1 MTQLEKA
8 QRGKITPEM
17 KEAASAEG
25 VEEEFIRENVA
36 AGRIVIPANKNR
48 SEKRICAIGKGLRTK
63 VNANI
68 GTSPDYADLDTELAK
83 LHAAEDAGVDT
94 VMDLSIGG
102 DIAAIRRKLLAQ
114 AKVPLGS
121 VPIYGAAAK
130 TTAAAKAIPEMA
142 QEDIWTAIENHIKD
156 GIDFITV
163 HCGVTWAVLEGLRE
177 RKRICGIV
185 SRGGTF
191 LAEWMIH
198 NQCENPLYDHFDRLL
213 EMAHEYDVTL
223 SLGDGLR
230 PGAIADSMDGPQV
243 HELLVLADLAE
254 RARAAGVQVMIE
266 GPGHVPIDQVR
277 GQVEMEKSVCNGA
290 PFYVLGPIVT
300 DIAPGY
306 DHITAAI
313 GGAIAAAAGAD
324 FLCYVTSTEH
334 LGLPGV
340 EEVRQGVI
348 AARIAAHAG
357 DIAKGIAGAKERD
370 EEFSRLRRDRNWK
383 KQIAEALDPKRAQE
397 IRQKLRPQSEDVCS
411 MCGQYCVFKLTQKEP
426 FWR

>member
-1 MTQLEKA
+1 MTQLERAK
-8 QRGKITPEM
+8 RGEITPEM
-17 KEAASAEG
+17 KEAASAES
-25 VEEEFIRENVA
+25 VEAEFIRENVA
-36 AGRIVIPANKNR
+36 AGRIVILANKNR
-48 SEKRICAIGKGLRTK
+48 GQKKTCAIGVRLRTK

-68 GTSPDYADLDTELAK
+68 GTSPDYADLDNELAK
-83 LHAAEDAGVDT
+83 LHAAEEAGADT
-94 VMDLSIGG
+94 VMDLSTGG
-102 DIAAIRRKLLAQ
+102 DTRAIRRKLLAQ

-121 VPIYGAAAK
+121 VPIYEAAAK
-130 TTAAAKAIPEMA
+130 TTAASKPIPEMA
-142 QEDIWTAIENHIKD
+142 EEDIWSAIENHIKD

-163 HCGVTWAVLEGLRE
+163 HCGVTWAVLDGLKE

-191 LAEWMIH
+191 LTEWMIH
-198 NQCENPLYDHFDRLL
+198 NGCENPLYQDFDRLL
-213 EMAHEYDVTL
+213 EMAHESDVTL

-254 RARAAGVQVMIE
+254 RAKDAGVQVIIE

-277 GQVEMEKSVCNGA
+277 GQVEMEKSVCKGA

-324 FLCYVTSTEH
+324 FLCYVTPTEH

-340 EEVRQGVI
+340 EEVREGVI

-357 DIAKGIAGAKERD
+357 DIAKGVAGARERD

-383 KQIAEALDPKRAQE
+383 RQIAESIDPKKAEE
-397 IRQKLRPQSEDVCS
+397 IRQELRPQSEDVCS
-411 MCGQYCVFKLTQKEP
+411 MCGQYCVFKLTEKEP

>member
-1 MTQLEKA
+1 MTQLERA
-8 QRGKITPEM
+8 RRGEITPEM
-17 KEAASAEG
+17 KEGATAEG
-25 VEEEFIRENVA
+25 VDAEFIRENVA
-36 AGRIVIPANKNR
+36 VGRIVILANKNR
-48 SEKRICAIGKGLRTK
+48 PPKKTCAIGVGLRTK

-68 GTSPDYADLDTELAK
+68 GTSPDYADLDKEMAK
-83 LHAAEDAGVDT
+83 LRAAEEAGADT
-94 VMDLSIGG
+94 VMDLSTGG
-102 DIAAIRRKLLAQ
+102 DITGIRRKLLQ
-114 AKVPLGS
+114 EAKVPLGS
-121 VPIYGAAAK
+121 VPIYEAAAK
-130 TTAAAKAIPEMA
+130 TTAASKAIPEMA
-142 QEDIWTAIENHIKD
+142 EEDMWSAIENHTRD

-198 NQCENPLYDHFDRLL
+198 SGRENPLYEHFDRLL
-213 EMAHEYDVTL
+213 EIAREYDVTL

-243 HELLVLADLAE
+243 HELLVLADLAQ
-254 RARAAGVQVMIE
+254 RAKEAGIQVMIE

-277 GQVEMEKSVCNGA
+277 GQVEMEKSVCMGA

-324 FLCYVTSTEH
+324 FLCYVTATEH
-334 LGLPGV
+334 LGLPGR
-340 EEVRQGVI
+340 EEVREGVI

-357 DIAKGIAGAKERD
+357 DIAKGTPGAKERD
-370 EEFSRLRRDRNWK
+370 DEFSRLRRDRNWK
-383 KQIAEALDPKRAQE
+383 RQIAEALDPKKAGE
-397 IRQKLRPQSEDVCS
+397 IRQELRPQSEDVCS
-411 MCGQYCVFKLTQKEP
+411 MCGEYCVFKLTQKEP